1 MASSTI
7 ITTLAIV
14 QQQLIRYG
22 CSAWIIFGVPG
33 CLLNVILLS
42 RRQFRVTSCCNY
54 FLGASTILI
63 ITIALSCGTYLYSL
77 NHPDPIT
84 TIRAFCKARLYILQS
99 TMMMGRWMITMACLD
114 RYALSS
120 RNVRVR
126 RFAQVHVAR
135 RVILIVI
142 GVWLVLPIHTLIFY
156 EIREAAGICAIVYNR
171 AAALYHSIYLLTT
184 GGIFPA
190 TIMIVSALLIRR
202 NLATKRD
209 IHEQQIHASILST
222 QQSTNTHLQRTR
234 DQNALAMLFIQV
246 IVYCIVQSPQFIYTL
261 YAAIT
266 SNVPNK
272 SPDRL
277 AIEKFAFFSA
287 ELCVFLFPVSAF
299 YLYILASGTFRIELF
314 NLVHSLFI
322 ICFGRWNIR
331 VVPIRNMANAVTEQ
345 NEIHTASQI
354 LSYKLKRANHQLMEL
369 PNIMS
374 GVQIK

>member
-7 ITTLAIV
+7 ITTLAVV

-54 FLGASTILI
+54 FLGASAVLI
-63 ITIALSCGTYLYSL
+63 ITISLSSGAYLYSL

-84 TIRAFCKARLYILQS
+84 TIRAFCKARLYVLQT
-99 TMMMGRWMITMACLD
+99 TMMMGRWMITSACID

-120 RNVRVR
+120 RNARVR

-142 GVWLVLPIHTLIFY
+142 GIWLVLPIHTLIFY
-156 EIREAAGICAIVYNR
+156 EIRETAGICAIVNSR

-184 GGIFPA
+184 GGVLPA
-190 TIMIVSALLIRR
+190 IIMIASALLIRR
-202 NLATKRD
+202 NLASKRD
-209 IHEQQIHASILST
+209 IHEQQINVSIPTT
-222 QQSTNTHLQRTR
+222 QHNTNTHVQRAR

-246 IVYCIVQSPQFIYTL
+246 TVYCIVQTPQFVYTL

-266 SNVPNK
+266 SNIPNK

-277 AIEKFAFFSA
+277 AIEKFAFFIA
-287 ELCVFLFPVSAF
+287 ELCVFLFPVSSF
-299 YLYILASGTFRIELF
+299 YVYILVSRTFRTELR
-314 NLVHSLFI
+314 NLIHPLFPM
-322 ICFGRWNIR
+322 CFGRWNFR
-331 VVPIRNMANAVTEQ
+331 VVPISNITNTVTEHNEMNMAPHALSFR
-345 NEIHTASQI
+345 SQE
-354 LSYKLKRANHQLMEL
+354 ANHQLNKH
-369 PNIMS
+369 PNIMY
-374 GVQIK
+374 GEQIK